1 MTEGPTSIAIDNTER
16 MTPETTGVYG
26 GVPAEQR
33 VARRRE
39 QLLAAC
45 LDSLGETGWQ
55 GTSVRGIGKRAGL
68 NPRYFYESF
77 SSLDELLVSVFDRI
91 AEDATRSV
99 AEALAQ
105 APPTMDGQIGA
116 IVRGFTVATTD
127 DPRKARVAF
136 VDALGSE
143 ALMRRRL
150 DAIHAIA
157 DAIASVASSFH
168 DDLDPRA
175 LAVNAQILAGGVIQ
189 AIIAHLEGRLEIDRE
204 ALIERCTALVVASV
218 AI

>member
-1 MTEGPTSIAIDNTER
+1 MTRKA
-16 MTPETTGVYG
+16 TGVYG

-39 QLLAAC
+39 QLLEAC
-45 LDSLGETGWQ
+45 LDSLGEIGWQ
-55 GTSVRGIGKRAGL
+55 RTSVRGICEGAGL

-77 SSLDELLVSVFDRI
+77 SSLDELVVAVFDRI
-91 AEDATRSV
+91 AEDAARSV
-99 AEALAQ
+99 EEALAQ
-105 APPTMDGQIGA
+105 APPTMSGQIGA
-116 IVRGFTVATTD
+116 IVRGFTVATTE

-136 VDALGSE
+136 VDALGSD

-157 DAIASVASSFH
+157 ETIAAVALSFH
-168 DDLDPRA
+168 DDLDPRVA
-175 LAVNAQILAGGVIQ
+175 AVNAQLLAGGVIQ
-189 AIIAHLEGRLEIDRE
+189 AIIAWIEGRLDIDRE
-204 ALIERCTALVVASV
+204 ALIERCTTLVVASV